1 MAIINIIIPDLTAI
15 AGHLILL
22 ATALAFLSSTGVH
35 YIQVLSAQICAA
47 VNEQSVLLMS
57 C

>member
-1 MAIINIIIPDLTAI
+1 MAIINIIIPDLTGR

-22 ATALAFLSSTGVH
+22 ASVR
-35 YIQVLSAQICAA
+35 YIQVLSALICAA
-47 VNEQSVLLMS
+47 VNEQSVVLMS